1 MSRGPPRRE
10 QREPVDV
17 TAVEREAVILDLI
30 EGGYYLDPHRWHRSR
45 TVAQAI
51 GTSRFTLLDGV
62 PLTRVEPLERVTV
75 VKETLMPLEE
85 PLDPTGKRTRRI
97 DVSLVCLEEA
107 DLRVCSPLN
116 RVEERI
122 MDLLRIAVGDQVQL
136 VQQPEELTK
145 AAESLGHPP
154 KLIAAPRTPLRYS
167 DLTEIAKRNL
177 RDAVKNIIA
186 SRESDFVE
194 FFNKAAPINIR
205 LHSIELLRGVGKK
218 TLKALLD
225 ARERKPFQS
234 LDEVKKLLKVDPIE
248 VLADKVVEELS
259 GQSKYNLFVEPQ
271 SPGVPFLDYLS
282 IIRPAGRQR

>member
-10 QREPVDV
+10 QREPADV
-17 TAVEREAVILDLI
+17 TALEREAVVLDYI

-45 TVAQAI
+45 TVAQAV

-62 PLTRVEPLERVTV
+62 PLQRVEPLERVTV

-97 DVSLVCLEEA
+97 DVSLICIDEGGKRL
-107 DLRVCSPLN
+107 CSPMGRL
-116 RVEERI
+116 EPRI
-122 MDLLRIAVGDQVQL
+122 MDLLRIALGDQV
-136 VQQPEELTK
+136 ELLADPLDISKT
-145 AAESLGHPP
+145 AQSAGLPS
-154 KLIAAPRTPLRYS
+154 KLIACPRTPIRYS

-177 RDAVKNIIA
+177 RDAVKSIIT
-186 SRESDFVE
+186 SQEKLFVE
-194 FFNKAAPINIR
+194 FFNRAEPINIR

-225 ARERKPFQS
+225 ARAKRPFQS
-234 LDEVKKLLKVDPIE
+234 FEEVKKVLKSDPVE

-259 GQSKYNLFVEPQ
+259 GQSKYNLFVEPPDP
-271 SPGVPFLDYLS
+271 SVPFVDYMS
-282 IIRPAGRQR
+282 VIRSTGRPR

>member
-1 MSRGPPRRE
+1 MSRGPLRRE
-10 QREPVDV
+10 QREPADV
-17 TAVEREAVILDLI
+17 VAVEREAIALDLI

-45 TVAQAI
+45 TVVQAI
-51 GTSRFTLLDGV
+51 GTYRFTLLDGV
-62 PLTRVEPLERVTV
+62 PLARVEPLERVAV

-97 DVSLVCLEEA
+97 DISLVCLEEA
-107 DLRVCSPLN
+107 DMRVCSPMT
-116 RVEERI
+116 RVEQRI
-122 MDLLRIAVGDQVQL
+122 MDLLRIALGDQI
-136 VQQPEELTK
+136 ELLQTPSDLSK
-145 AAESLGHPP
+145 VAQSLGLPP
-154 KLIAAPRTPLRYS
+154 KLLAAPRTPIRYG

-177 RDAVKNIIA
+177 RDAVKAIIT
-186 SRESDFVE
+186 SHEKDFAN

-234 LDEVKKLLKVDPIE
+234 LDEVKKLLKVDPVD

-259 GQSKYNLFVEPQ
+259 GQSKYNLFVEP
-271 SPGVPFLDYLS
+271 SDPSIPFLDYLS
-282 IIRPAGRQR
+282 LIRPAGRQR